1 MNVPQKYKNLAR
13 LAAVTFIQAALAV
26 WAATGFSLDSFSW
39 KPIIGGGVAALASLA
54 YNMLRTGKTP
64 ISYSLEDMAAYVQ
77 ENALIG
83 AECPE
88 RPEEIDP
95 DAMGFMGTE
104 GLPPEIE
111 VPEPEE
117 VEEDGR

>member
-1 MNVPQKYKNLAR
+1 MNVPQKHKNLAR
-13 LAAVTFIQAALAV
+13 LAAVTFIQGALAV

-39 KPIIGGGVAALASLA
+39 KPIAGGGVAALASLV
-54 YNMLRTGKTP
+54 YNMLRTGKGP
-64 ISYSLEDMAAYVQ
+64 ISYSLEDMAIYVQ

-83 AECPE
+83 SEYPECPKE
-88 RPEEIDP
+88 VDP

-111 VPEPEE
+111 IPEPDE
-117 VEEDGR
+117 VIEDGY